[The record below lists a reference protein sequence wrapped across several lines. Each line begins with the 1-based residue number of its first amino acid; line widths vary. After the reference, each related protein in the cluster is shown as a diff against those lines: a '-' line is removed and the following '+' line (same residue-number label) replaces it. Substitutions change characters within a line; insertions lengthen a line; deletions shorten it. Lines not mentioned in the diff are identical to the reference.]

1 MIKSLKLPHAE
12 TVERQPTPKPTTEA
26 KQNVGNDFRQF
37 LKASKEGD
45 MDNAID
51 AITALVPAAESDSDD
66 DLVLEIV
73 AELPDAPDHAVAP
86 DAAPQAVVDVISRS
100 IIMAAIANAPTA
112 TPEPRDAF
120 DLAAKWGGEHQL
132 PSTPPFLGREAQV
145 SAMATDAERN
155 AATPNRV
162 QLDNLSID
170 SDPVSAA
177 PSQGDDW
184 VPPPLQHADRPRVT
198 KNAFDS
204 VTAVDPRVAALP
216 SLFEQ
221 PQAQA
226 QNIMPA
232 QLAAPS
238 PMPMPTVAPTTEP
251 MPIVME
257 PAEDEADKQV
267 GMPRRAVLDLTVNDE
282 PLKLRIATSE
292 GRVRVEAVGSANL
305 VAQLT
310 EQRGSLAAALGQRGL
325 ELFELS
331 TKFEPVAATAQAQ
344 QHQQTATSSHSQTSQ
359 QPQQH
364 AQPQAPQSTPMISS
378 ASSAKSTTTTT
389 DAAPVPNSARV
400 VA

>member
-1 MIKSLKLPHAE
+1 MIKPLKLPHPE
-12 TVERQPTPKPTTEA
+12 TIERQSAPKQTDA
-26 KQNVGNDFRQF
+26 KQNERVGSDFRQF
-37 LKASKEGD
+37 LKASKEDD
-45 MDNAID
+45 MDVAID
-51 AITALVPAAESDSDD
+51 AITAMVPAADSDSDD
-66 DLVLEIV
+66 DLVIEIS
-73 AELPDAPDHAVAP
+73 AELPDTPDHAVAP

-112 TPEPRDAF
+112 TQAPRDAF

-132 PSTPPFLGREAQV
+132 PSTPPFLGRDAQV
-145 SAMATDAERN
+145 SAIATDTERN

-162 QLDNLSID
+162 QLDNISID
-170 SDPVSAA
+170 SDPINASA

-184 VPPPLQHADRPRVT
+184 VPLPLQHADRPRVT

-216 SLFEQ
+216 SLFDQ

-226 QNIMPA
+226 QNIMPTH
-232 QLAAPS
+232 LAAPS
-238 PMPMPTVAPTTEP
+238 PMPTVAPTTEP

-331 TKFEPVAATAQAQ
+331 TKFEPVAATTQAAQ
-344 QHQQTATSSHSQTSQ
+344 QQQTTTSSHSQTSQ
-359 QPQQH
+359 QPQHSQ
-364 AQPQAPQSTPMISS
+364 QQATASTPIAPT
-378 ASSAKSTTTTT
+378 ASSQKSTTTTT